1 MPRTCTVCAH
11 ADRAAIDAALVQGGD
26 SFRTIAHRFNVSPD
40 ALKRHKTAHLS
51 RALVKAQEAQE
62 VARGDAL
69 LAQVRELQ
77 ARATSILDAAERS
90 GDLKTALA
98 AIAQARGCLELL
110 AKLLGELQEG
120 PTVNVVLL
128 PEWVRVRT
136 AILNALEGYP
146 EARLAVVEALKDVG
160 A

>member
-11 ADRAAIDAALVQGGD
+11 ADRAAIDAALVQGRPIRDISLQFGVG
-26 SFRTIAHRFNVSPD
+26 HM
-40 ALKRHKTAHLS
+40 ALHRHKTAHLS
-51 RALVKAQEAQE
+51 QALAKAQEAQE